1 MPGDARRSTVVLVA
15 ERAGVSI
22 ASVSRVLNGH
32 QTSPEVRAKVE
43 RAAAELDY
51 VPDAFARSL
60 KVGKTEQIAFA
71 VADVGNPVYVTMMHA
86 VNEVVGASGHRLI
99 LSSTGNDPAAQVE
112 FVHSINRGF
121 ADGLIVVPLRI
132 TEELLDAL
140 TASRLPTVV
149 VGSLPDEVAIDNV
162 RARSPLGVGLAI
174 DHLVE
179 RGRWRIALLNG
190 PLDTVPGAARHGG
203 FLDAIA
209 NHELPNDDELRV
221 LATDFTFD
229 AGLPAARRLVDVEP
243 DAVMCAN
250 DLLAAAAVRAFVDAG
265 WRIPDDVAIVGMD
278 DTALAE
284 QVTPTLTS
292 VNLAAH
298 RRAEVAAELLLA
310 RIDEPDRAHQRV
322 VVDPTLTVRA
332 STGAAVVAGDSR

>member
-1 MPGDARRSTVVLVA
+1 M
-15 ERAGVSI
+15 
-22 ASVSRVLNGH
+22 
-32 QTSPEVRAKVE
+32 
-43 RAAAELDY
+43 
-51 VPDAFARSL
+51 
-60 KVGKTEQIAFA
+60 
-71 VADVGNPVYVTMMHA
+71 
-86 VNEVVGASGHRLI
+86 
-99 LSSTGNDPAAQVE
+99 
-112 FVHSINRGF
+112 
-121 ADGLIVVPLRI
+121 
-132 TEELLDAL
+132 
-140 TASRLPTVV
+140 
-149 VGSLPDEVAIDNV
+149 
-162 RARSPLGVGLAI
+162 
-174 DHLVE
+174 
-179 RGRWRIALLNG
+179 
-190 PLDTVPGAARHGG
+190 PGAARHGG